1 MANKDNKWFK
11 FCASDWIGDPQLR
24 LCTLE
29 SKGLLIELMA
39 LAHHGTPYGYVNH
52 SGQAITD
59 MEIARLVGEPE
70 TKVKICLDELL
81 RKTRLYEDGNG
92 YYIKRMV
99 EDGNQS
105 DKYRDAGRAG
115 GSPKLLGAEE
125 HSGKVTVEI
134 YMKNMDD
141 AQKTPEVEKA
151 VTSWIKDRAERKKAL
166 TKQAVS
172 LQVNK
177 LRGLKPAD
185 VVAWIKNAI
194 EKGYSS
200 FFPPPQ
206 DYMRQLN
213 NQVKSASRVPV
224 LSANDTNEIQAQL
237 KRCKTREDFNRC
249 VGAMQD
255 KYKGQFGQVMAI
267 VRAVEK
273 EVKLV

>member
-1 MANKDNKWFK
+1 MANKLNWFK
-11 FCASDWIGDPQLR
+11 FYANDFMNDPQLK
-24 LCTLE
+24 LCGLE
-29 SKGLLIELMA
+29 SVGLLVRLMC
-39 LAHHGTPYGYVNH
+39 LAHHGEPAGYVNA
-52 SGQAITD
+52 SGMVISREELPTLVYDKPEVVERALQALLDRRRITD
-59 MEIARLVGEPE
+59 TEQGLF
-70 TKVKICLDELL
+70 
-81 RKTRLYEDGNG
+81 
-92 YYIKRMV
+92 IKRIY
-99 EDGNQS
+99 EENQQS
-105 DKYRDAGRAG
+105 QKYRDAGRAG

-151 VTSWIKDRAERKKAL
+151 VTSWIKDRVERKKAL

-177 LRGLKPAD
+177 LRTLKPAD
-185 VVAWIKNAI
+185 VVAWINYAI
-194 EKGYSS
+194 ERGWSS
-200 FFPPPQ
+200 FFPPPP

-213 NQVKSASRVPV
+213 NPVKSASRVPV
-224 LSANDTNEIQAQL
+224 LSDNDSAEIRAQL